1 MCLYVLSFVLWCLY
15 LQLFVFTFLYL
26 FAHSGVQHI
35 LCCGFILFFFYA
47 ASFSRL
53 SIFDLPRR
61 YSLMFIIFVI
71 YIFTNS
77 KNVTKLL
84 GWNHKYSPVDA
95 GQWQLRQ
102 PLESIAT
109 QLISHVDASNGGHPP
124 APCPPPADDCVVPE
138 VTGVVGG
145 TNKWYRTLMK
155 EDNI

>member
-1 MCLYVLSFVLWCLY
+1 
-15 LQLFVFTFLYL
+15 
-26 FAHSGVQHI
+26 
-35 LCCGFILFFFYA
+35 LCCGFILFFFYV

-53 SIFDLPRR
+53 SIFDLPHR
-61 YSLMFIIFVI
+61 YSLMFIIFVF

-109 QLISHVDASNGGHPP
+109 QLISHVDASNGGHHVCHGINFASVSKIVLLDFETVPTVLYSVFFILLP
-124 APCPPPADDCVVPE
+124 WFFISFFLIQVVC
-138 VTGVVGG
+138 
-145 TNKWYRTLMK
+145 L
-155 EDNI
+155 